1 MTGPGTNVAL
11 YMEYALRN
19 LLGGMDATT
28 FSIVVVLIGIIF
40 TNFCNSVVLGLVLT
54 PVLLAVANA
63 FDISSAPRPAMPVME
78 CSLLH
83 RGNWLLKMPA
93 FKRMLARWIRFAPVI
108 PAKISPGPTC
118 ATCSKATRF
127 WPASST
133 ASTICTTTITLWPK
147 CARPSG
153 KTAF

>member
-63 FDISSAPRPAMPVME
+63 FDISSAPMMACFIYAVLIAACTPAASPFAALLYGQTILKEYQMQILGE
-78 CSLLH
+78 LDSTGSKGINQTRNSIENTRLDDERKNSLD
-83 RGNWLLKMPA
+83 RKS
-93 FKRMLARWIRFAPVI
+93 VV
-108 PAKISPGPTC
+108 
-118 ATCSKATRF
+118 
-127 WPASST
+127 
-133 ASTICTTTITLWPK
+133 
-147 CARPSG
+147 
-153 KTAF
+153 